1 MSPDLSMLEIKNQGS
16 MNLITEPFDCR
27 LLSLQNDW
35 SLVIWNLT
43 LWLGVDS
50 DQIQVLPDGLEKL
63 IEVPS
68 EFTSDWNV
76 VGKSVPDFELFQ
88 TDRINF
94 IQNVDTWAV
103 DSVSLNGVNEIIWSS
118 IA

>member
-1 MSPDLSMLEIKNQGS
+1 MSPDLSVLEIKNQRS
-16 MNLITEPFDCR
+16 MNLITELFNCG
-27 LLSLQNDW
+27 LLSLQNNW
-35 SLVIWNLT
+35 SLIIWNLT

-68 EFTSDWNV
+68 EFTGDWNV

-88 TDRINF
+88 TDRINLV
-94 IQNVDTWAV
+94 QNVDTRAV